1 MSAPEPRD
9 PAPPRPRR
17 RVANQVLACGWC
29 GEPVTVAAVGRTPKW
44 CGGSCRH
51 RAWEARRAAAHG
63 LVAVQVVDRTIEVEV
78 PVIVAQP
85 VAVPT
90 KPRDAGWAPALRD
103 LAQQLDAGRV
113 YDRDLPELV
122 DALNVVLAALGRR
135 PAVARRPR

>member
-1 MSAPEPRD
+1 MSDPEPREEA
-9 PAPPRPRR
+9 PARPRR
-17 RVANQVLACGWC
+17 RVARQLLACGWC

-63 LVAVQVVDRTIEVEV
+63 LVAVQIVDRAVEVEV
-78 PVIVAQP
+78 PVIVTQS

-90 KPRDAGWAPALRD
+90 MPRGAGWAPALCE
-103 LAQQLDAGRV
+103 LAQQLDTGRV

-135 PAVARRPR
+135 PAVIRRPR